1 MSSRA
6 VYLMDTI
13 DFFRNQYHYIMEKSP
28 MNELDQEKY
37 NIVVRQCCELIDEKR
52 LIQKQFDEL
61 YTVHIHDLQV
71 VHRLAKFHDE
81 ACIAAADVIHVAN
94 NFDSFTGPLQ
104 QIRDRMKSLL
114 ISPWH
119 QENIVDKVK
128 EYMNDRTNVPVFESS
143 LCPGEDLRDCSAPN
157 VNDHRGAGEQ
167 L

>member
-1 MSSRA
+1 
-6 VYLMDTI
+6 
-13 DFFRNQYHYIMEKSP
+13 

-37 NIVVRQCCELIDEKR
+37 SIVVRQCCDLIDEKR
-52 LIQKQFDEL
+52 MLQKQFDEL
-61 YTVHIHDLQV
+61 YCKHIHDLQV

-81 ACIAAADVIHVAN
+81 ACIAAADIIHVAN
-94 NFDSFTGPLQ
+94 NFDSFASPLQ

-128 EYMNDRTNVPVFESS
+128 EYMNDRTKVPVFEST

-157 VNDHRGAGEQ
+157 PSDDCAALRGPVNCVVGRDPLTKE
-167 L
+167 